1 MTFIDYMLWFLWIWF
16 VVVCIWAYVW
26 ILIDVFRDHT
36 MNGWAKAGWVILL
49 IVLPLLGAL
58 IYLIVRG
65 GSIASR
71 ESQRMIETQQA
82 QAEYVRSVA
91 GAGSAS
97 TEIERGQALL
107 ASGAITQAEFESLKA
122 KALA

>member
-1 MTFIDYMLWFLWIWF
+1 
-16 VVVCIWAYVW
+16 
-26 ILIDVFRDHT
+26 
-36 MNGWAKAGWVILL
+36 
-49 IVLPLLGAL
+49 
-58 IYLIVRG
+58 
-65 GSIASR
+65 
-71 ESQRMIETQQA
+71 MIETQQA